1 MSWSC
6 RFAGFAVVLILTGCS
21 GQSGFE
27 DLDEYMGDIR
37 SRPKGKIEPLPRFR
51 PYEAFAYKASG
62 LRSPFDPPVKVTA
75 DSQKIN
81 SNVKPDANRVKQY
94 LEQFDIDTFSLTGS
108 ISNDQGL
115 WALVRASDGIHRVKV
130 GDYLGKNHGRVTYI
144 DDAELRIIEIVPAGV
159 KVWVERPRVL
169 RLNSDT
175 SE

>member
-1 MSWSC
+1 MSWGY
-6 RFAGFAVVLILTGCS
+6 RFAGLVVVLTLTGCS

-27 DLDEYMGDIR
+27 DLDVYMEDIR

-62 LRSPFDPPVKVTA
+62 LRSPFDPPIKVKAANQQV
-75 DSQKIN
+75 N
-81 SNVKPDANRVKQY
+81 SNVKPDSNRVKQY
-94 LEQFDIDTFSLTGS
+94 LEQFDIESFSLTGS

-115 WALVRASDGIHRVKV
+115 WALVRASDGIHRVRV

-144 DDAELRIIEIVPAGV
+144 DDAELRIVEIIPAGD
-159 KVWVERPRVL
+159 KVWVERPRVM